1 MFGLKKCVGVLWR
14 AQEKGQV
21 IFRSPEAQYRNANNK
36 VLARLEIER
45 NG

>member
-1 MFGLKKCVGVLWR
+1 MFGQKKCGR
-14 AQEKGQV
+14 AFARPEMGQV
-21 IFRSPEAQYRNANNK
+21 IFRSPEAQYPEASNK